1 MSDQQL
7 AEEWHEL
14 IIKKFKERKVQ
25 SLFIDNIQV
34 ADLANMRLIIKF
46 NKRIRFL
53 LCVTNVYSSCKW
65 VITLKDKKVLKLPM
79 LFKKF

>member
-46 NKRIRFL
+46 NKRIPFL

>member
-25 SLFIDNIQV
+25 SLFIDN
-34 ADLANMRLIIKF
+34 M
-46 NKRIRFL
+46 
-53 LCVTNVYSSCKW
+53 
-65 VITLKDKKVLKLPM
+65 
-79 LFKKF
+79 

>member
-53 LCVTNVYSSCKW
+53 LCVTNVYSSCQW